1 MNAGR
6 FFFKHATKG
15 IQIQKSMQHKQSWS
29 MSSTS
34 FMKQALPAP
43 TYSNYLENAF
53 AKSEIMR
60 KTALINMNTNRIF
73 LENVHEMG
81 CFIDQDD
88 SEDNDDDQLSTIRK
102 LGLLI

>member
-29 MSSTS
+29 MSSSS
-34 FMKQALPAP
+34 FMKQALAAP
-43 TYSNYLENAF
+43 VYSNYLEMTF

-81 CFIDQDD
+81 CFIDQEDN
-88 SEDNDDDQLSTIRK
+88 EDNDDDQLSTIRN
-102 LGLLI
+102 LGRLV